1 MFLANGLKS
10 LANDDALLNHFAY
23 LFIRDSPTIYKKD
36 IEKFSKIK
44 GELYKSK
51 WITSNKLEDNEIF
64 LKNTNFFEA
73 IQSSNYN
80 NVRFKPSKSFDDKNS
95 WLVEF
100 RPFDIPKTSRE
111 KNYLIFFVTLFQR
124 IFTDQKIFTNFYIP
138 ISAVDQNILRSVKRE
153 AVFKEKFFFR
163 RHFYGETARDDAYI
177 PKKRL
182 KRDIQSKRDLFI
194 KNELIEL
201 TLEELLIGGENHQ
214 GFRGLIQLFVKLNAD
229 SLENESKKKNENIV
243 EKIWESFDFFL
254 KRSQGKLLTSAS
266 LIRKFVRSHSEYQ
279 FDSVVEGKV
288 TDDLIEFLFKVQ
300 TDNYHVDLFGLL
312 FFIKNLKK
320 SKKVG
325 CKMFNLKKI
334 N

>member
-124 IFTDQKIFTNFYIP
+124 IFTDQKIFTNF
-138 ISAVDQNILRSVKRE
+138 
-153 AVFKEKFFFR
+153 
-163 RHFYGETARDDAYI
+163 
-177 PKKRL
+177 
-182 KRDIQSKRDLFI
+182 
-194 KNELIEL
+194 
-201 TLEELLIGGENHQ
+201 
-214 GFRGLIQLFVKLNAD
+214 
-229 SLENESKKKNENIV
+229 
-243 EKIWESFDFFL
+243 
-254 KRSQGKLLTSAS
+254 
-266 LIRKFVRSHSEYQ
+266 
-279 FDSVVEGKV
+279 
-288 TDDLIEFLFKVQ
+288 
-300 TDNYHVDLFGLL
+300 
-312 FFIKNLKK
+312 
-320 SKKVG
+320 
-325 CKMFNLKKI
+325 
-334 N
+334 